1 MIKPKSILIKNIYY
15 MLSYAFQN
23 LNNVCSNCV
32 ATEEF
37 DNIQDLFAVILYKG
51 ISSQIKQGLQREYE
65 HKTECLSTLRG
76 KINISS
82 SIKQTTMIN
91 KKMVCEFDEFTEN
104 SYLNQILK
112 STCNL
117 LLFKGE
123 LKSENKKLLKKLM
136 YYFSNVET
144 VDLKRVNW
152 NAISYHR
159 NNATYKMLINLCYL
173 VVKGLL
179 LTTKSGEQKLNKY
192 LDDQYMHRLFEKF
205 VLEFYR
211 KHYPEFNP
219 NASHIDWNVDD
230 GIIEYLPTMKSDITL
245 TYSDKT
251 LIIDT
256 KFYSHTMQTHFDKAS
271 IISGNLY
278 QIFTYVKNKDK
289 ENTGNVRG
297 MLLYAKTDEN
307 LTPDND
313 YIMSRNKISVKTLD
327 LNQNWEDIKYNLSNI
342 AHSLREF

>member
-1 MIKPKSILIKNIYY
+1 MIKYKNIYY

-23 LNNVCSNCV
+23 LNSICNDCV
-32 ATEEF
+32 DTEEF

-51 ISSQIKQGLQREYE
+51 ISNQIKRGLQREYK
-65 HKTECLSTLRG
+65 HKTEYLSTLIG
-76 KINISS
+76 KIDISS

-117 LLFKGE
+117 LLFKGDI
-123 LKSENKKLLKKLM
+123 KSENRKLLKKMLH
-136 YYFSNVET
+136 YFSQVDT

-179 LTTKSGEQKLNKY
+179 LTTERGEQKLNKY
-192 LDDQYMHRLFEKF
+192 LDDQHMHRLFEKF

-219 NASHIDWNVDD
+219 SASYIDWNVDD
-230 GIIEYLPTMKSDITL
+230 GIIEYLPAMKSDITL
-245 TYSDKT
+245 NYEGKT

-256 KFYSHTMQTHFDKAS
+256 KFYSRTMQTQFDKSS
-271 IISGNLY
+271 IISNNLY

-289 ENTGNVRG
+289 GYTGNVSG
-297 MLLYAKTDEN
+297 MLLYAKTDEE
-307 LTPDND
+307 LSLDND
-313 YIMSRNKISVKTLD
+313 YLMSGNKISVKTLD
-327 LNQNWEDIKYNLSNI
+327 LNQKWNDIESQMNKIASNLKNT
-342 AHSLREF
+342 